1 MQISVIIPTYNRYE
15 LLKRALASVYTQTY
29 QPKEVIVVDDGST
42 DATCNI
48 KNDFPN
54 IIYIRQEN
62 KGVSGARNTGIK
74 KASCQWMAFLDSD
87 DEFHAEKLQ
96 KQVDFHRQN
105 PNILMSYTDEIW
117 FHDGVQRKIP
127 KKFQKIGKDIFL
139 ENLSYCNIAPSSVML
154 YKKVLKKVGL
164 FDEKMEIC
172 EDYDL
177 WLRIATEFDI
187 KLIREKLIKKYAGHK
202 DQLSFKHWGMDRFR
216 VRTLEKLLDITDAA
230 IFKKEELIIKE
241 LMQKYQLLLKG
252 AMKHDKTAEI
262 ELYENKLTYLNER
275 YVIVQ

>member
-15 LLKRALASVYTQTY
+15 LLKRALTSVYAQSY
-29 QPKEVIVVDDGST
+29 QPEEVIVVDDGSS

-54 IIYIRQEN
+54 IVYIRQEN
-62 KGVSGARNTGIK
+62 KGVSSARNTGIK

-87 DEFHAEKLQ
+87 DEFHADKLQ
-96 KQVDFHRQN
+96 KQVDIHTEN

-117 FHDGVQRKIP
+117 VYDGVQRKIP
-127 KKFQKIGKDIFL
+127 KKFQKTGKDVFL

-154 YKKVLKKVGL
+154 HKKVLKQVGL

-172 EDYDL
+172 EDYDM

-187 KLIREKLIKKYAGHK
+187 LLIPKKLIKKYAGHA
-202 DQLSFKHWGMDRFR
+202 DQLSFKYWGMDRFR
-216 VRTLEKLLDITDAA
+216 VKTLEKLLDMNCEATL
-230 IFKKEELIIKE
+230 KKEGLITKE
-241 LMQKYQLLLKG
+241 LMQKYELLRKG
-252 AMKHDKTAEI
+252 AIKHGKTADI
-262 ELYENKLTYLNER
+262 ELYEKKLTYLLLHG
-275 YVIVQ
+275 